1 MYRKWGGVGADFSL
15 LVRFIIVL
23 LYIVAKDFA
32 NIPSKSSHIRLIE
45 ICIRLRNEKLRPIT
59 SILFACSEMFFSCLD
74 FLEMK
79 CSLIDH
85 CLLPANHCLA
95 AANYRLVSAN
105 YRLAPANDTILKISV
120 STTQPYFLN
129 SKLKRKKQ

>member
-1 MYRKWGGVGADFSL
+1 
-15 LVRFIIVL
+15 
-23 LYIVAKDFA
+23 
-32 NIPSKSSHIRLIE
+32 
-45 ICIRLRNEKLRPIT
+45 
-59 SILFACSEMFFSCLD
+59 
-74 FLEMK
+74 MK

-95 AANYRLVSAN
+95 AANYRLVSANYRLVSAN

-129 SKLKRKKQ
+129 SKLKRKKQWRSDDGQSYHFALAFVVRDE

>member
-1 MYRKWGGVGADFSL
+1 M
-15 LVRFIIVL
+15 I
-23 LYIVAKDFA
+23 AKDFA

-59 SILFACSEMFFSCLD
+59 SILFVCSEMFFSCLD

-79 CSLIDH
+79 FSLIDH
-85 CLLPANHCLA
+85 CLLPANHCLAAANHCLA

-105 YRLAPANDTILKISV
+105 YRLVSANYRLATANDTIIKISV
-120 STTQPYFLN
+120 STTHPYFLN

>member
-1 MYRKWGGVGADFSL
+1 M
-15 LVRFIIVL
+15 I
-23 LYIVAKDFA
+23 AKGFA

-59 SILFACSEMFFSCLD
+59 SILFVCSEMFLSCLD
-74 FLEMK
+74 FLKMK

-105 YRLAPANDTILKISV
+105 YRLVSANYCLAPANDTILKISV
-120 STTQPYFLN
+120 STTQSYFLN

>member
-1 MYRKWGGVGADFSL
+1 
-15 LVRFIIVL
+15 
-23 LYIVAKDFA
+23 
-32 NIPSKSSHIRLIE
+32 
-45 ICIRLRNEKLRPIT
+45 
-59 SILFACSEMFFSCLD
+59 MFFSCLD
-74 FLEMK
+74 FFEMK

-95 AANYRLVSAN
+95 AANYRLVSANYRLVSAN

>member
-1 MYRKWGGVGADFSL
+1 M
-15 LVRFIIVL
+15 RFIIVL

-59 SILFACSEMFFSCLD
+59 SISFVCSEMFFSCLD

-105 YRLAPANDTILKISV
+105 YRLAPANDTFLKIPV
-120 STTQPYFLN
+120 STTQPCN
-129 SKLKRKKQ
+129 HNNMLKIKK

>member
-1 MYRKWGGVGADFSL
+1 M
-15 LVRFIIVL
+15 RFIIVL
-23 LYIVAKDFA
+23 LYMIAKDFA

-59 SILFACSEMFFSCLD
+59 SISFVCSEMFFSCLD

-95 AANYRLVSAN
+95 AANYRLVSTN

>member
-1 MYRKWGGVGADFSL
+1 MIARG
-15 LVRFIIVL
+15 
-23 LYIVAKDFA
+23 FA
-32 NIPSKSSHIRLIE
+32 NIPLKSSHIRLIE

-59 SILFACSEMFFSCLD
+59 SILFVCSEMFFSCLD
-74 FLEMK
+74 FLEIK
-79 CSLIDH
+79 CSLIYH
-85 CLLPANHCLA
+85 CLLPANHCLV

>member
-1 MYRKWGGVGADFSL
+1 M
-15 LVRFIIVL
+15 I
-23 LYIVAKDFA
+23 AKDFA

-59 SILFACSEMFFSCLD
+59 SILFVCSEMFFSCLD

-79 CSLIDH
+79 FSLIDH
-85 CLLPANHCLA
+85 CLLPANHCLAAANHCLA

-105 YRLAPANDTILKISV
+105 YRLVSANYRLVSANYRLATANDTIIKISV
-120 STTQPYFLN
+120 STTHPYFLN

>member
-1 MYRKWGGVGADFSL
+1 M
-15 LVRFIIVL
+15 I
-23 LYIVAKDFA
+23 AKDFA
-32 NIPSKSSHIRLIE
+32 IIPSKSSHIRLIE
-45 ICIRLRNEKLRPIT
+45 MCIRLRNEKLRPIT
-59 SILFACSEMFFSCLD
+59 SILFVCSEMFLSCLD
-74 FLEMK
+74 FLKMK

-105 YRLAPANDTILKISV
+105 YRLVSANYCLAPANDTILKISV